1 MFFQVPIWQYQNCN
15 AADILLHL
23 IQDLI
28 SFLMKEE
35 TMPRAVE
42 GPDRSVGCEPL
53 RLRKI
58 ASKQLKTLD

>member
-1 MFFQVPIWQYQNCN
+1 M
-15 AADILLHL
+15 ADILLHL

-28 SFLMKEE
+28 SFLMKKE

-42 GPDRSVGCEPL
+42 GPDKSVGCEPL
-53 RLRKI
+53 SLRKI